1 MAESC
6 IDGARRR
13 KFVECGCNLALAA
26 CGSLMNGSV
35 CENCVAA
42 TANELGVWRVHHV
55 RFESEADIRTAME
68 FPALAG
74 ADYPSET
81 PGF

>member
-1 MAESC
+1 
-6 IDGARRR
+6 
-13 KFVECGCNLALAA
+13 
-26 CGSLMNGSV
+26 MNGSV

-68 FPALAG
+68 FPALPG

>member
-1 MAESC
+1 
-6 IDGARRR
+6 
-13 KFVECGCNLALAA
+13 
-26 CGSLMNGSV
+26 MNGSV

-68 FPALAG
+68 FPALPG
-74 ADYPSET
+74 ADTHQRRPGSKDAVCYKPSSGIFSNL
-81 PGF
+81 PQALQ